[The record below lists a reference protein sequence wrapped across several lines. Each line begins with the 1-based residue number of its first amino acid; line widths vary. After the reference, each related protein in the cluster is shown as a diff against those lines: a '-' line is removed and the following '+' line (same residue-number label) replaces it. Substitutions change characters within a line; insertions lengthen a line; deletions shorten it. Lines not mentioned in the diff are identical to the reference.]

1 MDDEE
6 IAEAAGEMLKAVE
19 HEVRRYELAL
29 LSYEGQFRPIS
40 ESPPSPYPR
49 EPFTLLPLW
58 QQEMHYRVADLVLAH
73 GYKKIG

>member
-1 MDDEE
+1 MDDKE
-6 IAEAAGEMLKAVE
+6 IAEAAVEVLRAVE
-19 HEVRRYELAL
+19 QEVRRYELAL
-29 LSYEGQFRPIS
+29 LSYEGQFVSTS
-40 ESPPSPYPR
+40 ESPYPR